1 MKKRMDDA
9 QFRSTAM
16 KLVREYAEK
25 HTDNSDGEI
34 SFDVYCVWY
43 CYILGNIKGLFSTT
57 LPDGMYYEVTY
68 DKEKGKFYFDAYKKF
83 DHSEYTETTVPIS
96 DYDNIP
102 VPRTYSPTPIM
113 TAVYGCPAAV
123 TPVIEFMNEC
133 GEQQYIFDP
142 QQRAYDPEVD

>member
-1 MKKRMDDA
+1 MKKHMDDER
-9 QFRSTAM
+9 FRTTAM

-68 DKEKGKFYFDAYKKF
+68 DKEKSKFYFDAYKKF
-83 DHSEYTETTVPIS
+83 DHSEYTEAPVFIS
-96 DYDNIP
+96 EGDKIP
-102 VPRTYSPTPIM
+102 VQQTCNPIPIM
-113 TAVYGCPAAV
+113 TAVYGCPAALPGV
-123 TPVIEFMNEC
+123 TEITTEYREL
-133 GEQQYIFDP
+133 FDS
-142 QQRAYDPEVD
+142 QRAYDPEVD